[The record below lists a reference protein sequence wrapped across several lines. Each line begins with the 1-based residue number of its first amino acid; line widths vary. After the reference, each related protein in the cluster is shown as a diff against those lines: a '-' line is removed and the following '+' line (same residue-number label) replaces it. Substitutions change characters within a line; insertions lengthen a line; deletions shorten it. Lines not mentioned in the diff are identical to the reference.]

1 MEYGGIPLWGEFRF
15 ANRVASTQIRQLTSK
30 AKGGNLMINSKKL
43 RQLLAATVFA
53 ASLFSVSSVH
63 AASYNVTQGDSLY
76 LIGKMFNTN
85 AATLQQTNNLSSAII
100 YPGQALTVPGTIY
113 TVKSGDSLYLI
124 AKTYNL
130 SIDLLR
136 KVNNKWDNMIY
147 PGQTLLLPK
156 VAISPV
162 IVGTR
167 TPTAGTSVSATD
179 IDLLSRLITA
189 EASGES
195 YTAQVAVGAVVMN
208 RVKSI
213 SFPNTISSVIN
224 QKDSN
229 YYQFTPVQ
237 NGYINKAATA
247 DAIKAAKEAISGVDP
262 TKGAIYYFDDSATN
276 KWLWSRPLALRIGK
290 MVYTY

>member
-1 MEYGGIPLWGEFRF
+1 
-15 ANRVASTQIRQLTSK
+15 
-30 AKGGNLMINSKKL
+30 MINSKKL
-43 RQLLAATVFA
+43 RQLLAATVFT

-63 AASYNVTQGDSLY
+63 AASYKVTQGDSLY

-85 AATLQQTNNLSSAII
+85 ATTLQQTNNLSSTII
-100 YPGQALTVPGTIY
+100 YPGQVLTVPGTIY

-124 AKTYNL
+124 AKAYNL
-130 SIDLLR
+130 SIDSLR
-136 KVNNKWDNMIY
+136 KVNNKWDDMIY
-147 PGQTLLLPK
+147 TGQTLLLPK
-156 VAISPV
+156 TAIAPM
-162 IVGTR
+162 I
-167 TPTAGTSVSATD
+167 AGTSTPTTGTSISNTD

-195 YTAQVAVGAVVMN
+195 YSAQVAVGAVVMN
-208 RVKSI
+208 RVKST
-213 SFPNTISSVIN
+213 SFPNTVSSVIY

-276 KWLWSRPLALRIGK
+276 KWLWARPLALRIGK
-290 MVYTY
+290 MVFTY